1 MARAESEPLKSTL
14 ATDAIIG
21 AMTSPQ
27 VPGSG
32 YVLLHHGT
40 QPLPA
45 TTHQADIFDR
55 PITLLIIINI
65 I

>member
-40 QPLPA
+40 QPLPPA
-45 TTHQADIFDR
+45 TTHQA
-55 PITLLIIINI
+55 ITLLIIINI
-65 I
+65 IL